1 MKKVSASKTKKQSNF
16 ALKTKDSAISITS
29 DQISKIRQE
38 AMKDLM
44 SEYEGN
50 RMIILELKDDF
61 NSFRQAIITELK
73 NQKNMVVKMIE
84 EVFQRVNI
92 KNPEI

>member
-1 MKKVSASKTKKQSNF
+1 
-16 ALKTKDSAISITS
+16 
-29 DQISKIRQE
+29 
-38 AMKDLM
+38 MKDLM

-50 RMIILELKDDF
+50 RRIILELKDDF
-61 NSFRQAIITELK
+61 NSFREAIITELK